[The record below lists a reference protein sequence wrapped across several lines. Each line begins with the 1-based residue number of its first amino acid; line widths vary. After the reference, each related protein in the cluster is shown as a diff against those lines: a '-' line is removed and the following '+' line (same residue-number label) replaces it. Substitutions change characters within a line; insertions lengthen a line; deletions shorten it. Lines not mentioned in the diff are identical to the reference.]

1 MNRPHGNQQGESQER
16 GSLSEG
22 GFLSDGGYQGD
33 RRYQGDGGYQR
44 DREVHGDRGY
54 LGDRGPD
61 SNRVYQGDR
70 GYQGDRAYQGERWY
84 QNNRGYKTD
93 CGYQVGN
100 FPNLDQSNRTGHKA
114 QDSQYAEGPVDSTH
128 PTRSPA
134 ARQGPGVPGRSWPR
148 FAELF
153 GKGPKGYTRSDERIH
168 EEVDQCLSEGYLD
181 ASGIEVS
188 VKDGEVILQGSVAS
202 GKDRRLAEELIEHC
216 RGVRDIDNRLKVQ
229 REHRAS

>member
-1 MNRPHGNQQGESQER
+1 MNRPQGNQTDRSQER
-16 GSLSEG
+16 WSLSEG
-22 GFLSDGGYQGD
+22 GSLSDGGYQSD

-44 DREVHGDRGY
+44 DREVHGERGY
-54 LGDRGPD
+54 LDDRGPD

-84 QNNRGYKTD
+84 QNDRGYQTD

-100 FPNLDQSNRTGHKA
+100 FPNLDQSNRTGYKA
-114 QDSQYAEGPVDSTH
+114 QGSPYAGGPSDSTH

-134 ARQGPGVPGRSWPR
+134 ARQGPGDPPGRSWPR
-148 FAELF
+148 FAELL

-168 EEVDQCLSEGYLD
+168 EEVVQRLSEGYLD

-202 GKDRRLAEELIEHC
+202 GKDRRLAEELIENC
-216 RGVRDIDNRLKVQ
+216 LGVRDIDNRLKVQ
-229 REHRAS
+229 REQR